1 MSDEDSSDAASEES
15 VPEEPTSEESA
26 SERDDSEFG
35 FEAQSDPDEAID
47 DPFAELGPGVEDRA
61 ADNPSDPDPS
71 DADPS
76 DSDPSATPTAPE
88 ASTAAGD
95 DAATPT
101 DDPFADLGPGTDV
114 DDDLFEEMDVGAVD
128 DVWTALDEDTGDAGD
143 ADRTGH
149 DAASAGDEEHLV
161 EVRSY
166 CQQCPHFSSPPDAT
180 CTHEGTTIVEAVDF
194 DTFRVRN
201 CPIVGPDGPTFDDK

>member
-1 MSDEDSSDAASEES
+1 MSDEDHSDTASA
-15 VPEEPTSEESA
+15 ESA
-26 SERDDSEFG
+26 SEGSESARDDSGFD
-35 FEAQSDPDEAID
+35 FEAQPDSDETAD
-47 DPFAELGPGVEDRA
+47 DPFAELGPGIEDRT
-61 ADNPSDPDPS
+61 ADDPPDSEPSDSEPSDPE
-71 DADPS
+71 
-76 DSDPSATPTAPE
+76 PSATPTAPG
-88 ASTAAGD
+88 ASTAAGE

-114 DDDLFEEMDVGAVD
+114 DGDLFEEMDVSAVD
-128 DVWTALDEDTGDAGD
+128 DVWTALDEDAGDAGD

-149 DAASAGDEEHLV
+149 DASSAGDEEHLV
-161 EVRSY
+161 EARSY

-201 CPIVGPDGPTFDDK
+201 CPMVGANGPTFDDE